1 MGKHLM
7 LIFVIPPLGCLH
19 NEEGGD
25 GGSDLGNDFDCLNGN
40 GDGLGLGGLSGL
52 SGLGLGGLSGLSG
65 LGGVSGLGLGGL
77 CSANPLTFWC
87 SSGTFSKTEDLVVG
101 E

>member
-7 LIFVIPPLGCLH
+7 LIFVIPPFWCYH
-19 NEEGGD
+19 NAEGGD
-25 GGSDLGNDFDCLNGN
+25 GGSGLGYDLDCLNGES
-40 GDGLGLGGLSGL
+40 LGLGGLSGL
-52 SGLGLGGLSGLSG
+52 GLN
-65 LGGVSGLGLGGL
+65 GL

>member
-1 MGKHLM
+1 M

-52 SGLGLGGLSGLSG
+52 SGLG
-65 LGGVSGLGLGGL
+65 GVSGLGLGGL

>member
-1 MGKHLM
+1 MGKPLM
-7 LIFVIPPLGCLH
+7 LIFVIPPFWCQH

-52 SGLGLGGLSGLSG
+52 SGLG
-65 LGGVSGLGLGGL
+65 GVSGLGLGGL
-77 CSANPLTFWC
+77 CSANPLPFWC

>member
-1 MGKHLM
+1 MTYIWKGGVKHLTF
-7 LIFVIPPLGCLH
+7 IFVISPFWCYH
-19 NEEGGD
+19 
-25 GGSDLGNDFDCLNGN
+25 NDFDCLNGN
-40 GDGLGLGGLSGL
+40 CDGLGLGGLSGL
-52 SGLGLGGLSGLSG
+52 GLVGLSG
-65 LGGVSGLGLGGL
+65 LGLNGL